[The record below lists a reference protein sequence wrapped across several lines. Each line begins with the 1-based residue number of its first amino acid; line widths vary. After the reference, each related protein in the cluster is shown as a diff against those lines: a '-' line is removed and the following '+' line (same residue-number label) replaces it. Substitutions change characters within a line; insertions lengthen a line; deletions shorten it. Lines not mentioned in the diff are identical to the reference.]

1 MTRTRIKQIDF
12 DTMSSTPEIS
22 ATIIRLMMCCND
34 LIFSNQ
40 ALLEWK
46 DGKQKFTDQ
55 THVGAKMYFVK
66 MQISHLFEGMGIIEH
81 IKDNPEFKKL
91 LERTDDTTRDLFN
104 KLLEFTK
111 GGVREEEFRGKIR
124 AIRDNL
130 GFHYHDKESKKIKK
144 ALIDRG
150 SRKGARFS
158 TFEIS
163 EDTHKWYF
171 KAADDIVDSIIVRQL
186 WKIARGLDAREEAD
200 KIMDWA
206 FGIFETF
213 LDFCGKLIQKFFEK

>member
-1 MTRTRIKQIDF
+1 VEKRKAKVYKSD
-12 DTMSSTPEIS
+12 S
-22 ATIIRLMMCCND
+22 C
-34 LIFSNQ
+34 
-40 ALLEWK
+40 
-46 DGKQKFTDQ
+46 
-55 THVGAKMYFVK
+55 GAKMYFLK
-66 MQISHLFEGMGIIEH
+66 MQISHLFEGMGIIED

-111 GGVREEEFRGKIR
+111 SGVRGEEFRGKIR

-130 GFHYHDKESKKIKK
+130 GFHYHDKESKKIKR
-144 ALIDRG
+144 ALADRG

-163 EDTHKWYF
+163 EDAHKWYF

-186 WKIARGLDAREEAD
+186 WKIARDLDAREETD

-213 LDFCGKLIQKFFEK
+213 LDFCGRLIQDFFKK